1 MIQQGTVQIA
11 AKQAITNTIPTQKQ
25 RFSVVGSSS
34 ASWSLF
40 SSPFK
45 GLQIVVDSRSA
56 KIKVAPVILIFL
68 LVLVSLLRFS
78 SMIHMQKF
86 QKNYLLTQNAFLLLG
101 SSVMMCIMMCF
112 RRKTLI
118 FITLFSNSVSGRQEY
133 FNFHS
138 FFVHILFLFFSRIF
152 AKDFFQFQLRH

>member
-25 RFSVVGSSS
+25 KSSVAGSSS

-40 SSPFK
+40 SAPT
-45 GLQIVVDSRSA
+45 LQIVVDSRSA

-78 SMIHMQKF
+78 LMIQMQKF

-101 SSVMMCIMMCF
+101 SSIMMCIMMCF

-118 FITLFSNSVSGRQEY
+118 FITLFFRIPFPVDRKGPC
-133 FNFHS
+133 
-138 FFVHILFLFFSRIF
+138 RIF
-152 AKDFFQFQLRH
+152 